1 MMSKYIMLLL
11 AIFNTVCEM
20 GPQYIVNFTDWIKT
34 ALWNA
39 PFRVFLDIELEL
51 LRLNRRLDPD
61 SESDEEIKP
70 EPQPEPQPE
79 PEEKSRFSYLSNL
92 WKCKK
97 VD

>member
-1 MMSKYIMLLL
+1 MLLL

-61 SESDEEIKP
+61 SESDEEI
-70 EPQPEPQPE
+70 QPEPE
-79 PEEKSRFSYLSNL
+79 PEEKSYFSYLSNL
-92 WKCKK
+92 WKSKK

>member
-1 MMSKYIMLLL
+1 MLLL
-11 AIFNTVCEM
+11 AIFNTVYEM
-20 GPQYIVNFTDWIKT
+20 GPQYIVNFADWIKT
-34 ALWNA
+34 AVWNA
-39 PFRVFLDIELEL
+39 PFRVFLDVELEL

-61 SESDEEIKP
+61 SESDEEI
-70 EPQPEPQPE
+70 QPEPE

>member
-61 SESDEEIKP
+61 SESDEEIMLLIHLWV
-70 EPQPEPQPE
+70 
-79 PEEKSRFSYLSNL
+79 RFNKTNHTKLIRI
-92 WKCKK
+92 KI
-97 VD
+97 

>member
-11 AIFNTVCEM
+11 AIFNTVYEM
-20 GPQYIVNFTDWIKT
+20 GPQYIVNFADWIKT
-34 ALWNA
+34 AVWNA
-39 PFRVFLDIELEL
+39 PFRVFLDVELEL

-61 SESDEEIKP
+61 SESDEEI
-70 EPQPEPQPE
+70 QPEPEPE

>member
-1 MMSKYIMLLL
+1 MLLL
-11 AIFNTVCEM
+11 AIFNTVYEM
-20 GPQYIVNFTDWIKT
+20 GPQYIVNFADWIKT
-34 ALWNA
+34 AVWNA
-39 PFRVFLDIELEL
+39 PFRVFLDVELEL

-61 SESDEEIKP
+61 SESDEEI
-70 EPQPEPQPE
+70 QPE

>member
-1 MMSKYIMLLL
+1 MLLL
-11 AIFNTVCEM
+11 AIFNTAREM
-20 GPQYIVNFTDWIKT
+20 GPQYIVNFADWIKT

-61 SESDEEIKP
+61 SESDEEI
-70 EPQPEPQPE
+70 QPEPE
-79 PEEKSRFSYLSNL
+79 PEEKSYFSYLSNL
-92 WKCKK
+92 WKSKK